1 MFKKLL
7 VAVLALLLILSW
19 CSIATAAKSPNETKK
34 LIQALPEGAWRG
46 NTTVFPT
53 DIRPVI
59 NPYTGTNTE
68 SALPAGLSLTRGSSA
83 CSWLY
88 FDCNLTYFIGPPF
101 YGAAVRFSAGGDI
114 CSLKTIEI
122 PIYNPGSA
130 YPDLGGITAYV
141 WADDGFGFPGAVIY
155 SVGVPHASVVFFPS
169 VNSIDISAANIIING
184 GDYHIGYIP
193 NSVNDT
199 YAGLTDDGTCGVAR
213 STFWDGLGWFPNA
226 IVFGADLNWVIA
238 VEACCF
244 TPVPGVCS
252 SVEYNCGPAF
262 RWAGGVPW
270 ALRVSTGAE
279 ECTLTS
285 VQLRISI
292 GGQVGTGGIDVHVWA
307 DAGGLPGADL
317 VAPVHVVH
325 GDILYSPS
333 YTVVDVPDVVFPPG
347 TDFHIGYEVTNPVTD
362 DYQPISDD
370 GTCGQMRSS
379 LFDEGASD
387 LWYLMA
393 TLFAPDD
400 YNWLFRAD
408 LCCAAPPAPT
418 CFNLS
423 YWVNAWYFWTIPDAY
438 GDDFFNQRFSN
449 PDLCTLKVL
458 NFQFYGPGGV
468 GAPGVLAYVWN
479 SDGLFP
485 TTVINTFPLNPV
497 VDYFPTPTSID
508 VSASN
513 IVLSTDYH
521 VGYTPIFNGVGD
533 VLAVISDDGSN
544 PLQRSSEFYLGF
556 FSLMITDWGVD
567 VNFAIDVDICCVPP
581 GYCAMTCSPTDEWPM
596 FAHDPARTSQS
607 ELTLGDLCGVINA
620 WVYTGTSPARL
631 INFTTPVIADDRVFV
646 AHDDRMVAVD
656 LGTGVTLW
664 DTEATPALIP
674 QWALALNTTLR
685 AMPTVEGDY
694 IYFGTGSLRGFAKA
708 VAATGDTVW
717 TRGLA
722 TGAPLPGTPGTTRYS
737 PSIIM
742 GNEIYF
748 GDDNGQI
755 YALDKTTGGNLYFG
769 QLFGNPPTNTTI
781 ASVYTSPSTD
791 GSQLFFGTGIGFTTG
806 GAVFGVSPGGAFT
819 VNWFYVSINASGF
832 VAGPSFRC
840 DNLFINSYASAD
852 LAPGLRGY
860 RQNLDPATGVPQWG
874 DNFAMGQAWSSPVAT
889 TNNLAY
895 FANMCN
901 GCTGSVNSRAV
912 RAVSFLN
919 STVWI
924 NPGTAA
930 TFDNNLFTHASV
942 TCDPYVVYGT
952 ADQSVGDGRW
962 RIADG
967 TTGAILINYVFSGF
981 VMGTAIAQHSDGTN
995 WLVPAIRSSV
1005 YAPNAGSGK
1014 LYGFKIGPPRPRLDI
1029 PELIVNFPG
1038 TNTSDPPF
1046 VQRTD
1051 PDAVRNTGCVSLN
1064 VTATLEAGF
1073 PPTARRVTDVNP
1085 ALARTASELANSMI
1099 DVRVED
1105 MLASASRSNRGKFL
1119 ENSFEL
1125 DEFGEVAMLAVQS
1138 NVKPAEATSSRLI
1151 PPSWVSWI
1159 NPPSGGA
1166 SVAFAVA
1173 PSAGQAFTFEF
1184 DRSGMNLL
1192 ADNFYYV
1199 EIVSDDPDYNV
1210 EDPLAVPQGVIE
1222 YHIPYEY
1229 CPVATDVIAFG
1240 NTGEEWVSNRAE
1252 FGDGVVTFDFTLT
1265 GADDP
1270 LYEGGAWFMTS
1281 MDDAAWNTYPSYVG
1295 TDYGYLYPFYVGPYV
1310 NGDCGGCDFGVT
1322 LPVEYTIDGGVS
1334 YNFTTGDLCSLS
1346 VIDSLQGTVNPH
1358 QAGPSIG
1365 LNVQWREVGT
1375 YGADF
1380 GDFKLVVVDVINRN
1394 AGAITGLYCGNIEDW
1409 DVLAYQ
1415 TNDGGGDADKGY
1427 IYLYDN
1433 TDDDYYGNIGIP
1445 QKGSYWPDG
1454 TKTDPMYNGRILHNP
1469 DDIYTSAS
1477 LDSLFMW
1484 TDGRPEGELYFSPEI
1499 TTPATKDKTYT
1510 VAWTKTDLPG
1520 FGTKKYGYAFYGIQN
1535 TASINADTEAL
1546 AAFINK
1552 YAGFARGDVN
1562 DDDQINLLDVVRL
1575 SRYVASLG
1583 PGPEPFKHLGDVDN
1597 DGDVDGDDCAYLAAY
1612 YFTGGPPPQ
1621 SDFMF

>member
-1 MFKKLL
+1 
-7 VAVLALLLILSW
+7 
-19 CSIATAAKSPNETKK
+19 
-34 LIQALPEGAWRG
+34 
-46 NTTVFPT
+46 
-53 DIRPVI
+53 
-59 NPYTGTNTE
+59 
-68 SALPAGLSLTRGSSA
+68 
-83 CSWLY
+83 
-88 FDCNLTYFIGPPF
+88 
-101 YGAAVRFSAGGDI
+101 
-114 CSLKTIEI
+114 
-122 PIYNPGSA
+122 
-130 YPDLGGITAYV
+130 
-141 WADDGFGFPGAVIY
+141 
-155 SVGVPHASVVFFPS
+155 
-169 VNSIDISAANIIING
+169 
-184 GDYHIGYIP
+184 
-193 NSVNDT
+193 
-199 YAGLTDDGTCGVAR
+199 
-213 STFWDGLGWFPNA
+213 
-226 IVFGADLNWVIA
+226 
-238 VEACCF
+238 
-244 TPVPGVCS
+244 
-252 SVEYNCGPAF
+252 
-262 RWAGGVPW
+262 
-270 ALRVSTGAE
+270 
-279 ECTLTS
+279 
-285 VQLRISI
+285 
-292 GGQVGTGGIDVHVWA
+292 
-307 DAGGLPGADL
+307 
-317 VAPVHVVH
+317 
-325 GDILYSPS
+325 
-333 YTVVDVPDVVFPPG
+333 
-347 TDFHIGYEVTNPVTD
+347 
-362 DYQPISDD
+362 
-370 GTCGQMRSS
+370 
-379 LFDEGASD
+379 
-387 LWYLMA
+387 MA

-620 WVYTGTSPARL
+620 WVYTGTTPARL

-664 DTEATPALIP
+664 DTETTPALIG

>member
-1 MFKKLL
+1 
-7 VAVLALLLILSW
+7 
-19 CSIATAAKSPNETKK
+19 
-34 LIQALPEGAWRG
+34 
-46 NTTVFPT
+46 
-53 DIRPVI
+53 
-59 NPYTGTNTE
+59 
-68 SALPAGLSLTRGSSA
+68 
-83 CSWLY
+83 
-88 FDCNLTYFIGPPF
+88 
-101 YGAAVRFSAGGDI
+101 VRFSAGGDI
-114 CSLKTIEI
+114 CSLKTIEF
-122 PIYNPGSA
+122 PIYLPGTSA
-130 YPDLGGITAYV
+130 PFTSGLTAYV

-155 SVGVPHASVVFFPS
+155 SVGVPHASVVYFPG
-169 VNSIDISAANIIING
+169 VNSLDISAANIIING

-193 NSVNDT
+193 NNTGDT
-199 YAGLTDDGTCGVAR
+199 YAALTDDGSCGVAR
-213 STFWDGLGWFPNA
+213 SNFWDGFGWFPNA
-226 IVFGADLNWVIA
+226 IIFGPDLNWIIA

-244 TPVPGVCS
+244 TPLPGVCS
-252 SVEYNCGPAF
+252 SLEYNCGPAF

-270 ALRVSTGAE
+270 GLRISTGAE
-279 ECTLTS
+279 ECTLKS
-285 VQLRISI
+285 VQFRISI

-317 VAPVHVVH
+317 VAPVHVAH
-325 GDILYSPS
+325 GGIVYSPS
-333 YTVVDVPDVVFPPG
+333 YTLVDVPDVVFPPG
-347 TDFHIGYEVTNPVTD
+347 TDFHIGFEVTNPVTD
-362 DYQPISDD
+362 DYQPVSDN
-370 GTCGQMRSS
+370 GTCGYMRSS
-379 LFDEGASD
+379 LFDEGGSN

-408 LCCAAPPAPT
+408 LCCAAPPPPT
-418 CFNLS
+418 CFNLA

-458 NFQFYGPGGV
+458 NYQFYGPATV
-468 GAPGVLAYVWN
+468 GSPGVLAYVWN

-485 TTVINTFPLNPV
+485 TTVINTFPVNPV
-497 VDYFPTPTSID
+497 VDFFPTPTSID

-521 VGYTPIFNGVGD
+521 VGYTPIFNGIGD
-533 VLAVISDDGSN
+533 VLPIISDDGSN
-544 PLQRSSEFYLGF
+544 PLNRSSEFYLGV
-556 FSLMITDWGVD
+556 FSLMVTDWGVD
-567 VNFAIDVDICCVPP
+567 VNFLIDVDICCVPA
-581 GYCAMTCSPTDEWPM
+581 GYCAMQCSPSDDWPM
-596 FAHDPARTSQS
+596 FAHDAQRTSQS

-656 LGTGVTLW
+656 LGTGITLW
-664 DTEATPALIP
+664 DTETTPALIP
-674 QWALALNTTLR
+674 QYALVLNTTLR
-685 AMPTVEGDY
+685 CMPTIDGAD
-694 IYFGTGSLRGFAKA
+694 IYFSTGSLRGFAKA
-708 VAATGDTVW
+708 DAATGTLLW
-717 TRGLA
+717 ARGLA
-722 TGAPLPGTPGTTRYS
+722 TGFPLPGVPGTTRYT

-742 GNEIYF
+742 GGEIYF

-755 YALDKTTGGNLYFG
+755 YALSTATGGDLYFA
-769 QLFGNPPTNTTI
+769 QLYGDPPGNTVK

-806 GAVFGVSPGGAFT
+806 GAVWSVTPGGAFAT
-819 VNWFYVSINASGF
+819 NWFYLSPFPAGF
-832 VAGPSFRC
+832 VASPSFRC
-840 DNLFINSYASAD
+840 DNLFVHTYASVD
-852 LAPGLRGY
+852 LAPGFRGY
-860 RQNLDPATGVPQWG
+860 RQNLDPATGVPQWP
-874 DNFAMGQAWSSPVAT
+874 DYFVVGQGWSAPPAT
-889 TNNLAY
+889 TNTLAY
-895 FANMCN
+895 FASLCN
-901 GCTGSVNSRAV
+901 GCTGNVNSRAV

-924 NPGTAA
+924 NAGTAA
-930 TFDNNLFTHASV
+930 TFDNNMFTHASV

-967 TTGAILINYVFSGF
+967 TTGAIQINYVFSGF

-1005 YAPNAGSGK
+1005 YSPNAGSGK

-1029 PELIVNFPG
+1029 PELIVNFLG
-1038 TNTSDPPF
+1038 TNTAESTP

-1073 PPTARRVTDVNP
+1073 PPTARRVSSVSPT
-1085 ALARTASELANSMI
+1085 LSRSASELANQMV
-1099 DVRVED
+1099 DFRVGD
-1105 MLASASRSNRGKFL
+1105 LLASASRSNSGKFI
-1119 ENSFEL
+1119 ESSFEL
-1125 DEFGEVAMLAVQS
+1125 DEFSEEAVLAIQP
-1138 NVKPAEATSSRLI
+1138 NVKPAEATSARLV
-1151 PPSWVSWI
+1151 PPLWVDWI

-1173 PSAGQAFTFEF
+1173 PSAGQSFTFEF
-1184 DRSGMNLL
+1184 DRTFMNLL
-1192 ADNFYYV
+1192 ADNFFYV

-1229 CPVATDVIAFG
+1229 CPVATEIIAFG
-1240 NTGEEWVSNRAE
+1240 VTGEEWVSNRGE
-1252 FGDGVVTFDFTLT
+1252 FGDGVITFDFTLT

-1270 LYEGGAWFMTS
+1270 LYEGTAFFMTS
-1281 MDDAAWNTYPSYVG
+1281 MDDAAWNTYPSFVG

-1322 LPVEYTIDGGVS
+1322 LPVEYTIDGGAS
-1334 YNFTTGDLCSLS
+1334 YNNTVGDLCSLS
-1346 VIDSLQGTVNPH
+1346 VIDSLQGSVSPH

-1365 LNVQWREVGT
+1365 LEVEYREVGT

-1394 AGAITGLYCGNIEDW
+1394 AGAVNGLYCGNLEDW
-1409 DVLAYQ
+1409 DVVDYT
-1415 TNDGGGDADKGY
+1415 TNDGGGNVDKGY
-1427 IYLYDN
+1427 IYLFDN

-1445 QKGSYWPDG
+1445 QSGSYWPDA
-1454 TKTDPMYNGRILHNP
+1454 TKTDPMYNARVLHNV
-1469 DDIYTSAS
+1469 DDIYNSRS
-1477 LDSLFMW
+1477 LDSLYQW
-1484 TDGRPEGELYFSPEI
+1484 TNNNPEGNLRFSP
-1499 TTPATKDKTYT
+1499 PGAAPNDKTYV
-1510 VAWTKTDLPG
+1510 VAWTKVDLAG
-1520 FGTKKYGYAFYGIQN
+1520 NATKKYGYAFYGVQN

-1546 AAFINK
+1546 AKFINK

-1562 DDDQINLLDVVRL
+1562 NDDQINLLDVVRL

-1583 PGPEPFKHLGDVDN
+1583 PGPTPFKHLGDVDN
-1597 DGDVDGDDCAYLAAY
+1597 DGDVDGDDCLYLADY
-1612 YFTGGPPPQ
+1612 YFTGGPPPK
-1621 SDFMF
+1621 SDFKF